1 MAYQRRS
8 LPDPLAQP
16 PHPRQLGLFDQRG
29 VTVGAV
35 NASQNAVATELA
47 KGARPVPGTRF
58 PARAGCALHCE
69 CERCLNPQLTHIAGC
84 A

>member
-1 MAYQRRS
+1 MALQRRQ
-8 LPDPLAQP
+8 LTDPLAQL
-16 PHPRQLGLFDQRG
+16 PHPAQLGLFDQRG

-35 NASQNAVATELA
+35 EASQNAVKRELE
-47 KGARPVPGTRF
+47 GRARPVPGTRF

-69 CERCLNPQLTHIAGC
+69 CESCLNPSLQAGSVC